1 MEIIGEKYL
10 SCQCFYMQK
19 IKILF
24 GMFLKMFTFTFV
36 IWFILNPSI
45 EEHNFYFA
53 GIVGLLASLF
63 LLAISN
69 TFISPKIFDFF
80 FKKDFYK
87 YILFMIKEIALSSYG
102 VVKCILTMKKYNSK
116 IVEINVPQGI
126 SLGKTLLL
134 SSSITLTPGTSVVL
148 IEGGKIYIHCFQDAN
163 ASVQDGDFVK
173 KVLSFNF

>member
-1 MEIIGEKYL
+1 
-10 SCQCFYMQK
+10 
-19 IKILF
+19 
-24 GMFLKMFTFTFV
+24 
-36 IWFILNPSI
+36 
-45 EEHNFYFA
+45 
-53 GIVGLLASLF
+53 
-63 LLAISN
+63 
-69 TFISPKIFDFF
+69 
-80 FKKDFYK
+80 
-87 YILFMIKEIALSSYG
+87 MIKEIALSSYG